1 MVLSEV
7 VSRARSPQRG
17 RRPVQREKPTG
28 SDNEDN
34 EGHNKEEEEEET
46 NTVAKGNDKARKRN
60 RPKRVCQ

>member
-1 MVLSEV
+1 MLSEV
-7 VSRARSPQRG
+7 VSRVRSPQRG

-34 EGHNKEEEEEET
+34 EGRNKEEEEET
-46 NTVAKGNDKARKRN
+46 NTGPKGNDKARKRN

>member
-7 VSRARSPQRG
+7 VSRVRSPQRG
-17 RRPVQREKPTG
+17 RRPVQVEKPTG

-34 EGHNKEEEEEET
+34 EGRNKEEEEET
-46 NTVAKGNDKARKRN
+46 NTGAKGNDKARKRN